1 MRLTPRVPRGALALM
16 FFFSS
21 LFFFTN
27 RGTDFARKEG
37 LRLVH
42 LERKSVISYQSFLSG
57 THTFVFSF
65 SSFQCSV
72 CHTLRSL
79 KVFWNTFTMIFLRV
93 VVQTNAIS
101 RSQMCATYR
110 EYRQGRE
117 FAGVCLKNFFFF
129 FFFQFTRDMS
139 VNICLLKRRSCCHS
153 TKDFYQKVIMP
164 FLHFSSKNKSLNCDD
179 GGLLPDA
186 YFHLVRKKAANQ

>member
-1 MRLTPRVPRGALALM
+1 MRARSAVLCEEATFHASHSQSSARCVSVDVL
-16 FFFSS
+16 FFIFF
-21 LFFFTN
+21 FFFTN

-42 LERKSVISYQSFLSG
+42 LERKSVISYQSFLFG

-93 VVQTNAIS
+93 VV
-101 RSQMCATYR
+101 
-110 EYRQGRE
+110 
-117 FAGVCLKNFFFF
+117 
-129 FFFQFTRDMS
+129 
-139 VNICLLKRRSCCHS
+139 
-153 TKDFYQKVIMP
+153 
-164 FLHFSSKNKSLNCDD
+164 
-179 GGLLPDA
+179 
-186 YFHLVRKKAANQ
+186 